1 MHKGH
6 ISTLHL
12 HDNDTLTDQHKPPMT
27 GCIDWNDVLDALDEV
42 IKKEK
47 IEATSELQTLRSLLT
62 PSVADEM
69 ERHKE
74 MISSLVTLIIIRMAY
89 AEPQFYEAKYK
100 RDEVLK
106 QALNLLHNSET
117 CKAILKK

>member
-1 MHKGH
+1 M
-6 ISTLHL
+6 
-12 HDNDTLTDQHKPPMT
+12 
-27 GCIDWNDVLDALDEV
+27 LDALDEV

-106 QALNLLHNSET
+106 QALNLLHNSEA